1 MSARGLFRFILTL
14 SLCAVPVSA
23 STIDFENISVGTVFG
38 FPNDLPGDVVI
49 TTVDGIEVSV
59 QELLVNNNPVPFPS
73 GAQATVGG
81 EFDLFFPTTPLSMNN
96 IALLFDFSNADFDV
110 DFVSLEFQEFGGVSN
125 FAVNG
130 IVNEYPLI
138 DGSGGLSL
146 IPPNVAPGVTAVVNE
161 DTIILMGSI
170 DSFLIGGQELGID
183 NVIVVPEPLALTLLA
198 IGAGAAGFR
207 RRTRLH

>member
-1 MSARGLFRFILTL
+1 MSARGFSRFILTL
-14 SLCAVPVSA
+14 ALCAAPVSA
-23 STIDFENISVGTVFG
+23 STIDFENIPVGTVFG
-38 FPNDLPGDVVI
+38 FPSDMPGDVVI

-59 QELLVNNNPVPFPS
+59 QELLVNNNPVPFAS
-73 GAQATVGG
+73 GAHATVGG
-81 EFDLFFPTTPLSMNN
+81 EFDPFFPTTPVSMDN
-96 IALLFDFSNADFDV
+96 IAFLFDFSNADFDV

-130 IVNEYPLI
+130 VLNEYPLI
-138 DGSGGLSL
+138 DGAGGLSQ
-146 IPPNVAPGVTAVVNE
+146 IPTNVAPGVTAVVNE

-198 IGAGAAGFR
+198 IGVGAAGLR
-207 RRTRLH
+207 RRARLS